1 MKFIKAF
8 ILTTILSFLLF
19 PISGMAS
26 SLEKLPSSEA
36 SNQWEVVIDKPK
48 SNEVK
53 PKPDVYN
60 IYSMAIKYIGNE
72 DIKIE
77 RVEMY
82 RDEPSSSYDFE
93 IFTATDGLEIE
104 KNSEHPVISH
114 QNFPISTQA
123 TKLKVIVT
131 WTMEGKD
138 SRNYREE
145 FFFKQK
151 NES

>member
-8 ILTTILSFLLF
+8 ILITILSFLLF
-19 PISGMAS
+19 PTSGMAS
-26 SLEKLPSSEA
+26 TLEKLPSSEK
-36 SNQWEVVIDKPK
+36 SNEWEIVIDKPK
-48 SNEVK
+48 NNEVK

-82 RDEPSSSYDFE
+82 RNDPSSSYDFE
-93 IFTATDGLEIE
+93 LLNASGDDLEIE

-114 QNFPISTQA
+114 QNFPISTEA
-123 TKLKVIVT
+123 TKLNVIVT
-131 WTMEGKD
+131 WTKEGKE
-138 SRNYREE
+138 SRKYKEE
-145 FFFKQK
+145 FTFKQ
-151 NES
+151 